1 MFTEYR
7 GMNGKPDVLKS
18 ENLYNYPSNY
28 SSGLEVMNDDIFDT
42 YFDRT
47 VEDIRKSYDKH
58 NMRGYEAAIAVDQ
71 DYNGYSAEH
80 YEYN

>member
-1 MFTEYR
+1 
-7 GMNGKPDVLKS
+7 
-18 ENLYNYPSNY
+18 
-28 SSGLEVMNDDIFDT
+28 MNDDIFDT